1 MVAYDGKTSEPTRLT
16 ELPTF
21 REGIVKRPI
30 TNVISDKIAELIAS
44 GILQVGDA
52 LPSERELAVA
62 LNVSRDAV
70 RGGIQN
76 LAARG
81 ILEIS
86 QGARTRVRR
95 NDVGPVTIGVATAR
109 AVEAYDIESVHAARL
124 LVERQVVA
132 DAARHIDQRRLAL
145 LDTLLNAQKRAIED
159 PVRFLIS
166 DHEFHAAIYQ
176 ASPNRL
182 LADFSTDLY
191 SYMMEYRRRVRARP
205 GAIAISY
212 SDHLAITD
220 ALRAHD
226 PDAAAEAF
234 AIHTGRIY
242 TTTQG
247 LLQGEN

>member
-1 MVAYDGKTSEPTRLT
+1 MAYDGKSNEPTRLT

-21 REGIVKRPI
+21 REGIVKRPL

-62 LNVSRDAV
+62 LNVGRDAV

-124 LVERQVVA
+124 LVEREVVA
-132 DAARHIDQRRLAL
+132 DAARHMDERRLAL
-145 LDTLLNAQKRAIED
+145 LDTLLNAQKKAIED
-159 PVRFLIS
+159 PVRFLIC

-191 SYMMEYRRRVRARP
+191 SYMMEYRRQVMARP

-212 SDHLAITD
+212 SDHLAITE

-226 PDAAAEAF
+226 PEAAAEAF
-234 AIHTGRIY
+234 AVHTGRIY

-247 LLQGEN
+247 LMQGKN

>member
-1 MVAYDGKTSEPTRLT
+1 
-16 ELPTF
+16 
-21 REGIVKRPI
+21 
-30 TNVISDKIAELIAS
+30 
-44 GILQVGDA
+44 
-52 LPSERELAVA
+52 
-62 LNVSRDAV
+62 V

-86 QGARTRVRR
+86 HGARTRVRR
-95 NDVGPVTIGVATAR
+95 SDVGPLTIGVATAR

-124 LVERQVVA
+124 LIEKEVVA

-191 SYMMEYRRRVRARP
+191 SYMMEYRRRVMARP